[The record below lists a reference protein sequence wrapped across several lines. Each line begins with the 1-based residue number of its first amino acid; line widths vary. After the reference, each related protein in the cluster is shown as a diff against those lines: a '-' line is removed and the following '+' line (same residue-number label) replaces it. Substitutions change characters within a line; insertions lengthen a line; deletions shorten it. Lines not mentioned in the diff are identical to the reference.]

1 MVSVMQKTFLNN
13 LSFENFLSDY
23 IDNIHESN
31 KIKRTLRNE
40 ILTRIKNDGDRLK
53 WIYAKINNSNWS
65 DSNKNLYNEI
75 IKNINSYDA
84 TFLKSIEMTFTSVD
98 KLKID
103 NFYTRKEIS
112 IFSNNYNEQR
122 GILVEKRLENNSD
135 IPFHP
140 NVFAIIN
147 SKDDKNKYQDYIKN
161 ELIYYYPLDFGSNFP
176 MNDNANVAIKNILA
190 NNDCGIFMF
199 SKEEADRYKFL
210 GKYYM
215 YKLSEDENGKL
226 LFILKPFV
234 NLRSEK
240 EIKLSLISVWENEDK
255 WISKNKILD
264 KDDTLVLTKNRVNQ
278 GYYREIIMNRFKSRC
293 ILTGIENE
301 ELLIASHIKPYAKCN
316 KNEKVDKNNGLLLS
330 ALADKLFDKGL
341 ISFDKNANII
351 FSNKIDSADLIKI
364 KKHLLNTNLYDVYFS
379 SKKYFEFHYANV
391 FKWV

>member
-1 MVSVMQKTFLNN
+1 MQKTFLNN

-23 IDNIHESN
+23 IDNMDETN
-31 KIKRTLRNE
+31 KTKQTLRNE
-40 ILTRIKNDGDRLK
+40 ILKRIKNDGDRLK

-65 DSNKNLYNEI
+65 NSNKNFYNEI
-75 IKNINSYDA
+75 IENINSYDES
-84 TFLKSIEMTFTSVD
+84 FLKSIEMTFTSVD

-122 GILVEKRLENNSD
+122 GILVEKRLDNNSD

-147 SKDDKNKYQDYIKN
+147 SEDDKNKYRDYIKN
-161 ELIYYYPLDFGSNFP
+161 ELIYYYPLDSGSNFP

-199 SKEEADRYKFL
+199 SKVAADRYKFL

-240 EIKLSLISVWENEDK
+240 EIKMSLISVWENEDK

-351 FSNKIDSADLIKI
+351 FSNKIDSGDLIKV
-364 KKHLLNTNLYDVYFS
+364 KKHLLNTNLYDVYLP

-391 FKWV
+391 FK